1 MATTN
6 LHDEKDLL
14 RELRDG
20 EKQAFTS
27 IFQTYYQVIYQ
38 FALKLSADSEDAAD
52 IAEDVFLNL
61 LEEKP
66 VLNDA
71 THLKAFLFRSVRY
84 KWMDLRKKRMRDHAR
99 EQQYGAE
106 QEQEET
112 TYLAQVMRAE
122 ILLELRKAIESLPG
136 QAGKIISM
144 TYLEGKSNQ
153 ETADELNLSIQTVK
167 NQKRRG
173 LDLLKGRL
181 SGNTYQILLLLA
193 SMAD

>member
-14 RELRDG
+14 RELRGG

-38 FALKLSADSEDAAD
+38 FALKLSGDSEDAAD

-66 VLNDA
+66 TLNDA

-84 KWMDLRKKRMRDHAR
+84 KWMDLRKKRIRDHAR

-122 ILLELRKAIESLPG
+122 IILELRKAIEGLPG

-173 LDLLKGRL
+173 LNLLKGRL